1 MVKSPGDSSPCDL
14 AARGTSTS
22 VSDWF
27 RDIHYIYIYTYIY
40 IYIYIYIYVC
50 VYIFIYIQIYSLS
63 SFKGLSLLVSF
74 VNTSVVSIVNTS
86 GAHVRC
92 PVVLKNGVWPT
103 GATSKLINQRV
114 EVIDFSLKIYMGVSE
129 NSVPLNPMVNDH
141 YPY

>member
-27 RDIHYIYIYTYIY
+27 RDIHYI
-40 IYIYIYIYVC
+40 
-50 VYIFIYIQIYSLS
+50 YIFIYIQIYSLS